1 MFDTVSFSTAE
12 SGLLVPAQPGS
23 PHESV
28 KWSVLWRSE
37 SYPGQDI
44 DEYRAKYGK
53 ADGEREFFD
62 RFRPQEFREVRD
74 NLLLYGGASL
84 LWECLIGNGTATSAQ
99 ATTYI
104 NNTQGYLGVGDSTT
118 TEAITQTDLQAASNK
133 TRQVMDATYPLH
145 TDGTAG
151 KTITGATNASP
162 ISITSA
168 THGYSTGDIIHVT
181 GVGGNTAANGLFA
194 LTNTGTNTFTL
205 DGSTG
210 NGSYTSGGLASK
222 FNVLVLQATFGAASA
237 NWAWN
242 EWGIFNAST
251 GGKMVNRK
259 VSSLGTKTSG
269 TMSLKAAISLA

>member
-12 SGLLVPAQPGS
+12 SGLLVPAHPGS

-37 SYPGQDI
+37 SYPGLDI

-53 ADGEREFFD
+53 EMGEWAFFSAN
-62 RFRPQEFREVRD
+62 RPQECREVRD
-74 NLLLYGGASL
+74 NLLMISGASL
-84 LWECLIGNGTATSAQ
+84 IWQCLTGNGTATSAQ

-118 TEAITQTDLQAASNK
+118 TEASTQTDLQAASNK

-145 TDGTAG
+145 TDGTTA

-162 ISITSA
+162 IVITSA
-168 THGYSTGDIIHVT
+168 THGYSTGDIVT
-181 GVGGNTAANGLFA
+181 VAGVGGNTAANGIFA
-194 LTNTGTNTFTL
+194 VTNTGTNTFSL

-210 NGSYTSGGLASK
+210 NGAYTSGGLATK
-222 FNVLVLQATFGAASA
+222 FNVIVLQATFGAASA